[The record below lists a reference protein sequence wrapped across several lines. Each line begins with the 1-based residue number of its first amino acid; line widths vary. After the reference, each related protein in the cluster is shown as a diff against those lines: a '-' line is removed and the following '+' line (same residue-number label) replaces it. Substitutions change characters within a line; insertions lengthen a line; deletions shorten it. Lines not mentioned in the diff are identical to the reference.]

1 MKFPLRKNALI
12 ALPLLAGLLIL
23 ALFFLTFASGP
34 AQAAAGDWGNLQ
46 LTPVGPPLP
55 PDQHDFSQD
64 AVWVVR
70 AEFDDPAQ
78 VAQLAARREPW
89 EVHPDQGYLIVE
101 VTPQEM
107 AWLEALGFR
116 VQIDEA
122 RTIEFNTPRER
133 LPGQVSGIPGYAC
146 YRTVEETFATAEG
159 IVAAHPTLA
168 TWLDVGN
175 SWEKQTPND
184 DLPGYDLRV
193 LKLTNNAVPG
203 PKPKLFVMS
212 SVHAREYAPAE
223 LNTRFA
229 EYLVENYGTDADIT
243 WLLDYNEL
251 HLLLQANPD
260 GRKLAEDATI
270 RDWRKNTDY
279 DDGCNISSDWGTDL
293 NRNFEFQWACC
304 GGSSANPCDE
314 TYRGPNAASEP
325 ETQAVQNYVRAI
337 FPDQRDPELTDA
349 APADAT
355 GVFLDLHS
363 YSELV
368 LWPWGFMMTP
378 APNGT
383 QLQTLGRKL
392 AYFNSYEPDQAIGLY
407 VTDGTTDDFAY
418 GDLGVAAY
426 TFEIGTTFF
435 QDCTTFENVIVPDNL
450 PALIYAAKTARTPY
464 QTPAG
469 PDALNL
475 AASPGATIPGMPI
488 ALSASINDT
497 RYNNT
502 NGLEPT
508 QVISAAEYSLDTPPW
523 IAGASVHTMTP
534 SDGAFNSK
542 IESAAAQID
551 TSGLAPGRHIL
562 FVRGQDVD
570 GNWGAVSAL
579 FIDLL
584 DPAVAPK
591 FEGYVL
597 EAGTNL
603 PLAATVKAGKLY
615 QAESDP
621 ATGFYELYV
630 VPGVYNLTASAPDH
644 QSQTIKDLTVVEGQ
658 ILRQDFSLQP
668 YCAAFGEDVEVG
680 LGGWT
685 ADAPWTITDEASH
698 SPSHSFTESPAADY
712 GNKLDISLT
721 SPPINLAD
729 FQDVSLDFWQICDTE
744 ANYDL
749 CRVEVST
756 DGGQTWTELARY
768 SGKHSTWQNVNLPTP
783 DLDAQADV
791 RLRFRFTSDSGT
803 IRDGWHL
810 DDIQLIG
817 SSPVCTAPVAPQ
829 ASFVSSS
836 PDLLGET
843 TVFTNTSTGTTLAY
857 RWDFGDASP
866 VANSA
871 FATHVYPASGLY
883 TVTLTISNSLGSD
896 SFSDTVEI
904 LPRDTYLEFA
914 KQASAAIVAPE
925 DVFSYT
931 LTANLVVSGTVSYT
945 LTLRDPITPGLVV
958 LPDSILLNGV
968 PAPDLYDP
976 AQDLLFYQASGVISA
991 SLEVTITFEVQVE
1004 AGTPPGFLFNAL
1016 KGQALV
1022 NGVRVPPLAEA
1033 VAITELRAY
1042 TGARIY
1048 LPVLLHNFEPD
1059 TPR

>member
-1 MKFPLRKNALI
+1 MKFSLRKNALI

-23 ALFFLTFASGP
+23 ALFTLALGDAP
-34 AQAAAGDWGNLQ
+34 AQAAAPDWSNLQ

-64 AVWVVR
+64 AIWVVR

-78 VAQLAARREPW
+78 LAQLAARREPW

-101 VTPQEM
+101 VTPQEV

-116 VQIDEA
+116 VQIDAA
-122 RTIEFNTPRER
+122 RTIEFNSPRQR

-146 YRTVEETFATAEG
+146 YRTVEETFATAES
-159 IVAAHPTLA
+159 IVTTYPNLA

-175 SWEKQTPND
+175 SWEKQTPD
-184 DLPGYDLRV
+184 GLPGYDLRV
-193 LKLTNNAVPG
+193 LKLTNSAVPG

-229 EYLVENYGTDADIT
+229 EYLVENYGTDADVT
-243 WLLDYNEL
+243 WMLDYTEI

-260 GRKLAEDATI
+260 GRKLAEDETI
-270 RDWRKNTDY
+270 RDWRKNTDN
-279 DDGCNISSDWGTDL
+279 DDGCLITSEQGTDL

-304 GGSSANPCDE
+304 NGSSGVPCDE
-314 TYRGPNAASEP
+314 TYRGPSPASEP

-337 FPDQRDPELTDA
+337 FPDQRGPELTDA
-349 APADAT
+349 APITAT

-368 LWPWGFMMTP
+368 LWSWGFTNTV
-378 APNGT
+378 APNSD

-392 AYFNSYEPDQAIGLY
+392 AYFNGYEPEQAIGLY
-407 VTDGTTDDFAY
+407 PTDGTTDDFAY

-426 TFEIGTTFF
+426 TFEVGTSFF
-435 QDCTTFENVIVPDNL
+435 QDCTTFENVIVPENL
-450 PALIYAAKTARTPY
+450 PALIYAAKAASTPY

-475 AASPGATIPGMPI
+475 AASPGATIPGVPI
-488 ALSASINDT
+488 LLSASINDT

-508 QVISAAEYSLDTPPW
+508 QAIAAAEYFLDTPPW
-523 IAGASVHTMTP
+523 IPGASAHAMAA
-534 SDGAFNSK
+534 SDGAFDSK
-542 IESAAAQID
+542 AESVAAEID
-551 TSGLAPGRHIL
+551 TSGLTPGRHII
-562 FVRGQDVD
+562 FVRGQDAD
-570 GNWGAVSAL
+570 DNWGAVSAV

-584 DPAVAPK
+584 DPAVDPK

-603 PLAATVKAGKLY
+603 PLAATVKASKLY
-615 QAESDP
+615 QAETDP
-621 ATGFYELYV
+621 VTGFYELYV
-630 VPGVYNLTASAPDH
+630 APGTYNLTASAPDH
-644 QSQTIKDLTVVEGQ
+644 QSQTVKDLTVATEQ
-658 ILRQDFSLQP
+658 TLRQDFSLQP
-668 YCAAFGEDVEVG
+668 YCAAFSEDVEVG

-685 ADAPWTITDEASH
+685 ADAPWAITDEASH
-698 SPSHSFTESPAADY
+698 SPSHSFTESPGVDY
-712 GNKLDISLT
+712 GNKLDIALT
-721 SPPINLAD
+721 SPPIDLTG

-749 CRVEVST
+749 CRVEVSS
-756 DGGQTWTELARY
+756 DGGETWAELARY
-768 SGKHSTWQNVNLPTP
+768 SGKHSTWQNVNLLAPE
-783 DLDAQADV
+783 LDEQANV
-791 RLRFRFTSDSGT
+791 RIRFRFTSDSGT

-843 TVFTNTSTGTTLAY
+843 TVFTNTSAGTALAY
-857 RWDFGDASP
+857 RWDFGDTSP
-866 VANSA
+866 IVTSA
-871 FATHVYPASGLY
+871 FATHVYPATGLY

-896 SFSDTVEI
+896 SYSDTVEI
-904 LPRDTYLEFA
+904 LPRDTYLELT

-931 LTANLVVSGTVSYT
+931 LTANLVVSGTVPYT

-958 LPDSILLNGV
+958 LPDSILLNGA
-968 PAPDLYDP
+968 PAPELYDP
-976 AQDLLFYQASGVISA
+976 ALDRLYYQASGVISG
-991 SLEVTITFEVQVE
+991 SLGVTITFEVQVE
-1004 AGTPPGFLFNAL
+1004 TGMPLGFLFNAL

-1022 NGVRVPPLAEA
+1022 NGVRVSPLAEA

-1048 LPVLLHNFEPD
+1048 LPVLFSALESG
-1059 TPR
+1059 TR